1 MTKNHEFFF
10 QESRIPFASY
20 EPSLFGD
27 STSDSPDIRGQV
39 AKNVNR
45 IRHFSTHAAGTT
57 EATRRPSIPIQP
69 YRYVLRP
76 PHPSHR
82 PPADPF
88 PCCRRR
94 PPKRRFSLFDGD
106 RHAIATRFSV
116 KDVFGSLVDASMCQ
130 PWARRSFPV
139 ELPHERCFVL
149 GVRTVDTPSWSLTF
163 SPSLFFFQSSTK
175 FNNEDERRARE
186 LQSVRRGHE
195 PPG

>member
-1 MTKNHEFFF
+1 
-10 QESRIPFASY
+10 
-20 EPSLFGD
+20 
-27 STSDSPDIRGQV
+27 
-39 AKNVNR
+39 
-45 IRHFSTHAAGTT
+45 
-57 EATRRPSIPIQP
+57 
-69 YRYVLRP
+69 
-76 PHPSHR
+76 
-82 PPADPF
+82 
-88 PCCRRR
+88 
-94 PPKRRFSLFDGD
+94 
-106 RHAIATRFSV
+106 V

>member
-1 MTKNHEFFF
+1 MTKNREVFF

-39 AKNVNR
+39 ANNVTR

-57 EATRRPSIPIQP
+57 VVQAFPFNLTGMFPVRLIPHTVLPQIPSLAAD
-69 YRYVLRP
+69 VD
-76 PHPSHR
+76 HR
-82 PPADPF
+82 NDAF
-88 PCCRRR
+88 
-94 PPKRRFSLFDGD
+94 LFDGD